1 MTLSAEDKDPC
12 PCGSGKTCE
21 TCCRAGSE
29 AKAPPE
35 KVLAPTAV
43 ERGELV
49 AMLNGGQHA
58 KLERRIHSL
67 LERYP
72 DSAFIW
78 NLLGV
83 SLEMQG
89 KGGLAALQKASALLP
104 EDAEIQNN
112 MGNALSDLGR
122 AGEAEARYRQ
132 ALVLNPDFFGA
143 YGNLGAMLRT
153 QGKLNEALACFQ
165 EQLRLAP
172 GDTVIAHHIAAI
184 SGRNTECAPEQYVEK
199 VFDEYA
205 EEFDAHLQQ
214 VLRYDAPGKLVALV
228 TGNATPPPEK
238 WNVLDLGCGT
248 GLVGLAI
255 APFARHL
262 VGVDL
267 SSKMLE
273 KAQARQLYHRLERV
287 ELLTMMRSEAASS
300 YDVIVLA
307 DVFIYIGK
315 VDDII
320 AEIKRLLCRGGVVA
334 FSIETLDTALNEGPG
349 QDVQP
354 AYQLR
359 DTGRYAQSVAYMD
372 RLAVE
377 NGFIVKAM
385 VGTTLRVEGGKPVN
399 GFLALWET

>member
-1 MTLSAEDKDPC
+1 MTLIADDHDPC
-12 PCGSGKTCE
+12 PCGSRKTFE
-21 TCCRAGSE
+21 KCCRAASE
-29 AKAPPE
+29 AKAPE
-35 KVLAPTAV
+35 KVIAPTAV
-43 ERGELV
+43 ERNELV
-49 AMLNGGQHA
+49 AMLNAGQHA
-58 KLERRIHSL
+58 KLERQLHSL
-67 LERYP
+67 LERHP

-89 KGGLAALQKASALLP
+89 KGGLSALHKASALLP

-112 MGNALSDLGR
+112 IGNALSDMGR
-122 AGEAEARYRQ
+122 ADEAEARYRL

-143 YGNLGAMLRT
+143 YGNLGGMLRT

-184 SGRNTECAPEQYVEK
+184 TGSNTECAPEQYVEK

-205 EEFDAHLQQ
+205 EEFDAHLQK
-214 VLRYDAPGKLVALV
+214 VLRYEAPERLVALV

-273 KAQARQLYHRLERV
+273 KAQARQLYHRLERLD
-287 ELLTMMRSEAASS
+287 LLTMMRSEAASS
-300 YDVIVLA
+300 YDVIILA

-315 VDDII
+315 VDEII
-320 AEIKRLLCRGGVVA
+320 GEIKRLLSPGGVVA
-334 FSIETLDTALNEGPG
+334 FSIETLDASLNEGPSRS
-349 QDVQP
+349 VQLD
-354 AYQLR
+354 YQLR

-372 RLAVE
+372 RLASAF
-377 NGFIVKAM
+377 GFTIKAM
-385 VGTTLRVEGGKPVN
+385 VGTPIRVEGGKPVN
-399 GFLALWET
+399 GYLALWET

>member
-1 MTLSAEDKDPC
+1 MTLIADDHDPC
-12 PCGSGKTCE
+12 PCGSRKTFE
-21 TCCRAGSE
+21 KCCRAASE
-29 AKAPPE
+29 AKAPE
-35 KVLAPTAV
+35 KVIAPTAV
-43 ERGELV
+43 ERNELV
-49 AMLNGGQHA
+49 AMLNAGQHA
-58 KLERRIHSL
+58 KLERQLHSL
-67 LERYP
+67 LERHP

-89 KGGLAALQKASALLP
+89 KGGLSALHKASALLP

-112 MGNALSDLGR
+112 IGNALSDLGR
-122 AGEAEARYRQ
+122 GDEAEARYRL

-143 YGNLGAMLRT
+143 YGNLGSMLRT

-184 SGRNTECAPEQYVEK
+184 TGSNTECAPEQYVEK

-214 VLRYDAPGKLVALV
+214 VLKYEAPEKLVALV

-273 KAQARQLYHRLERV
+273 KAQARQLYHRLERSD
-287 ELLTMMRSEAASS
+287 LLTMMRSEAASS
-300 YDVIVLA
+300 YDVIILA

-315 VDDII
+315 VDEII
-320 AEIKRLLCRGGVVA
+320 AEIRRLLSPGGVVA
-334 FSIETLDTALNEGPG
+334 FSIETLDASLNEGPS
-349 QDVQP
+349 QSVQLD
-354 AYQLR
+354 YQLR
-359 DTGRYAQSVAYMD
+359 DTGRYAQSVAYME
-372 RLAVE
+372 RLASAF
-377 NGFIVKAM
+377 GFTIKAM
-385 VGTTLRVEGGKPVN
+385 VGTPIRVEGGKPVN
-399 GFLALWET
+399 GYLALWET

>member
-1 MTLSAEDKDPC
+1 MTLIADDHDPC
-12 PCGSGKTCE
+12 PCGSRKTFE
-21 TCCRAGSE
+21 KCCRAASE
-29 AKAPPE
+29 AKAPE
-35 KVLAPTAV
+35 KVIAPTAV
-43 ERGELV
+43 ERNELV
-49 AMLNGGQHA
+49 AMLNAGQHA
-58 KLERRIHSL
+58 KLERQLHSL
-67 LERYP
+67 LERHP

-89 KGGLAALQKASALLP
+89 KGGLSALHKASALLP

-112 MGNALSDLGR
+112 IGNALSDLGR
-122 AGEAEARYRQ
+122 GDEAEARYRL

-143 YGNLGAMLRT
+143 YGNLGSMLRT

-184 SGRNTECAPEQYVEK
+184 TGSNTECAPEQYVEK

-205 EEFDAHLQQ
+205 EEFDAHLQK
-214 VLRYDAPGKLVALV
+214 VLRYEAPERLVALV

-273 KAQARQLYHRLERV
+273 KAQARQLYHRLERLD
-287 ELLTMMRSEAASS
+287 LLTMMRSEAASS
-300 YDVIVLA
+300 YDVIILA

-315 VDDII
+315 VDEII
-320 AEIKRLLCRGGVVA
+320 AEIRRLLSPGGVVA
-334 FSIETLDTALNEGPG
+334 FSIETLDASLHEGPSRS
-349 QDVQP
+349 VQLD
-354 AYQLR
+354 YQLR

-372 RLAVE
+372 RLASAF
-377 NGFIVKAM
+377 GFTIKAM
-385 VGTTLRVEGGKPVN
+385 VGTPIRVEGGKPVN
-399 GFLALWET
+399 GYLALWET

>member
-1 MTLSAEDKDPC
+1 MTLIADDHDPC
-12 PCGSGKTCE
+12 PCGSRKTFE
-21 TCCRAGSE
+21 KCCRAASE
-29 AKAPPE
+29 AKAPE
-35 KVLAPTAV
+35 KVIAPTAV
-43 ERGELV
+43 ERNELV
-49 AMLNGGQHA
+49 AMLNAGQHA
-58 KLERRIHSL
+58 KLERQLHSL
-67 LERYP
+67 LERHP

-89 KGGLAALQKASALLP
+89 KGGLSALHKASALLP

-112 MGNALSDLGR
+112 IGNALSDLGR
-122 AGEAEARYRQ
+122 GDEAEARYRL

-143 YGNLGAMLRT
+143 YGNLGSMLRT

-184 SGRNTECAPEQYVEK
+184 TGSNTECAPEQYVEK

-205 EEFDAHLQQ
+205 EEFDAHLQK
-214 VLRYDAPGKLVALV
+214 VLRYEAPERLVALV

-273 KAQARQLYHRLERV
+273 KAQARQLYHRLERLD
-287 ELLTMMRSEAASS
+287 LLTMMRSEAASS
-300 YDVIVLA
+300 YDVIILA

-315 VDDII
+315 VDEII
-320 AEIKRLLCRGGVVA
+320 GEIKRLLSPGGVVA
-334 FSIETLDTALNEGPG
+334 FSIETLDASLHEGPSRS
-349 QDVQP
+349 VQLD
-354 AYQLR
+354 YQLR

-372 RLAVE
+372 RLASAF
-377 NGFIVKAM
+377 GFTIKAM
-385 VGTTLRVEGGKPVN
+385 VGTPIRVEGGKPVN
-399 GFLALWET
+399 GYLALWET

>member
-1 MTLSAEDKDPC
+1 MTLIADDHDPC
-12 PCGSGKTCE
+12 PCGSRKTFE
-21 TCCRAGSE
+21 KCCRAASE
-29 AKAPPE
+29 AKAPE
-35 KVLAPTAV
+35 KVIAPTAV
-43 ERGELV
+43 ERNELV
-49 AMLNGGQHA
+49 AMLNAGQHA
-58 KLERRIHSL
+58 KLERQLHSL
-67 LERYP
+67 LERHP

-89 KGGLAALQKASALLP
+89 KGGLSALHKASALLP

-112 MGNALSDLGR
+112 IGNALSDLGR
-122 AGEAEARYRQ
+122 GDEAEARYRL

-143 YGNLGAMLRT
+143 YGNLGSMLRT

-184 SGRNTECAPEQYVEK
+184 TGSNTECAPEQYVEK

-214 VLRYDAPGKLVALV
+214 VLKYEAPEKLVALV

-273 KAQARQLYHRLERV
+273 KAQARQLYHRLERLD
-287 ELLTMMRSEAASS
+287 LLTMMRSEATSS
-300 YDVIVLA
+300 YDVIILA

-315 VDDII
+315 VDEII
-320 AEIKRLLCRGGVVA
+320 AEIRRLLSPGGVVA
-334 FSIETLDTALNEGPG
+334 FSIETLDASLNEGPSRS
-349 QDVQP
+349 VQLD
-354 AYQLR
+354 YQLR

-372 RLAVE
+372 RLASAF
-377 NGFIVKAM
+377 GFTIKAM
-385 VGTTLRVEGGKPVN
+385 VGTPIRVEGGKPVN
-399 GFLALWET
+399 GYLALWET